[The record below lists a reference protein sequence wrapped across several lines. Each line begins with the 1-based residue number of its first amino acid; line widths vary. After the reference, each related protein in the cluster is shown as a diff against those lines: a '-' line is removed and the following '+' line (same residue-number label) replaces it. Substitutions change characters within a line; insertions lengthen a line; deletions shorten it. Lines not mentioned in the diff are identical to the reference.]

1 MFKAL
6 LISLTL
12 ASPAAF
18 SAESQKDIII
28 YTANNDAFPLH
39 QRCVTGVNLRED
51 AVAWRF
57 FPTVSLFLSIK
68 KSPDC
73 SDALDHFFSR
83 NVGSDVTATFNS
95 DAFLKTKIVSA
106 LRTGNGYS
114 QVVSDKALATQILA
128 SYTRQ

>member
-51 AVAWRF
+51 AA
-57 FPTVSLFLSIK
+57 PTVSLFLSIK
-68 KSPDC
+68 NSPDC

-106 LRTGNGYS
+106 LRTGKGYS
-114 QVVSDKALATQILA
+114 QAVSDKALATQILA